1 MIRRLRAF
9 YNPWFII
16 PFLLWALLGA
26 LLLLIFD
33 RRALFATVNLHH
45 TDLLDS
51 VMNLLTGLGNGI
63 GIVIVLLALLV
74 FRSCRNWWYAAAAIV
89 CNLVPGILIQVL
101 KAAFHAPRPFKY
113 YSTMGGADW
122 IHYSTAWGE
131 RLMGDNSFPSGH
143 SAGIFS
149 LCCFLSLILPAH
161 RSAWGIFLFSMAL
174 LVGYTRMYLA
184 AHFFADVY
192 VGSMLGTTTTLF
204 CFALMRRWS
213 NQSFHIIARP
223 ANRNTFL

>member
-16 PFLLWALLGA
+16 PFLTWAFIGA
-26 LLLLIFD
+26 VMLLIFD
-33 RRALFATVNLHH
+33 RRALFSTVNMHH
-45 TDLLDS
+45 NDLLDII
-51 VMNLLTGLGNGI
+51 MAGLTELGNGI
-63 GIVIVLLALLV
+63 GIFIMLISLLI
-74 FRSCRNWWYAAAAIV
+74 FKSCRNWWYAIAAVVCNVVPAIV
-89 CNLVPGILIQVL
+89 IQLLKGI
-101 KAAFHAPRPFKY
+101 FNAPRPFEY
-113 YSTMGGADW
+113 YKADAGW
-122 IHYSTAWGE
+122 IHFNDAWGE
-131 RLMGDNSFPSGH
+131 KLLHHSFPSGH

-149 LCCFLSLILPAH
+149 LCCFLALIVPPH
-161 RSAWGIFLFSMAL
+161 RSGLGLVLFLLAL

-213 NQSFHIIARP
+213 NQSFTIVTRASGRS
-223 ANRNTFL
+223 TFR